1 MTMTASEIREKFL
14 KFFEGHGHAIVP
26 SSSLIPKDDP
36 TLLFTNSGMV
46 QFKNCFLGLEDRG
59 YSRAASSQ
67 KCVRAGG
74 KHNDLEN
81 VGYTARHHTF
91 FEMLGNFSFGDYF
104 KKESIAWGWEFLTV
118 NMGLPKDKLWI
129 TIYKD
134 DDEAFEIWN
143 KEMGVPAERIVRM
156 GMESNFW
163 MMGETG
169 PCGPCSE
176 ILYDQGPEVGCGRPE
191 CSVEC
196 DCDRHLEIWNHVFTQ
211 FDRDKD
217 GNFHPLPKPNI
228 DTGMGLERLAAVV
241 QGVRSNYETDLFTP
255 IIAGIAGICGRAY
268 GANAEADVSMRVIAD
283 HSRAV
288 TFLIGDGVLPS
299 NEGRG
304 YVLRRILRRAARHG
318 KLLGIDRPFL
328 HEVVSLVVTVMREAY
343 PDVIDKESYIKK
355 VVINEEQRF
364 IETLDTGLRILGEE
378 VARLKEEHRQI
389 IPGEVV
395 FKLYDTFGFPVDLTA
410 DIVRKDGLSLDMEGF
425 EAAMEAQ
432 REKARESWKG
442 SGEQAVADSYK
453 KLSVRGI
460 ATEFIGYH
468 GVTEATARVTAIL
481 KKDAEVE
488 ELAAGENG
496 EIFVAETPF
505 YGEKGGQV
513 GDTGVITGDDGA
525 LFEVWDTQCPTDTL
539 ITHIGKMKE
548 GRIRVGDLVQL
559 RVDEAA
565 RRATEAHHS
574 GTHVLNAAL
583 RKILGDHVKQAG
595 SSVTPERLRFDFT
608 HFSRIEAEELDA
620 IENIANDYIRRNAEV
635 NTRVLPKEEAM
646 KTGAAAVFDE
656 KYSDNVR
663 VVKMGDFSMELCGGT
678 HVNRTGDIGALKVIG
693 ESAVAAG
700 VRRIEAVTGAE
711 AIKYFKAVE
720 AELKKS
726 AGLLRTHPLEVTERV
741 DRLLKHQRELEREIE
756 ALKGKLAARDS
767 ADLIGRAREIKG
779 VKVLAT
785 TVEAPDVKTL
795 RDFGDKLRDKLASG
809 VILLGARVEGKA
821 MLLCMVTKDLTG
833 RYHAG
838 NVIKAV
844 APLVGGSGGGRPDMA
859 QAGGPQPENLERAL
873 AKLEE
878 LI

>member
-241 QGVRSNYETDLFTP
+241 QGVRSNYDTDLFTP

-378 VARLKEEHRQI
+378 VARIQEEHRQI

-410 DIVRKDGLSLDMEGF
+410 DIVRK
-425 EAAMEAQ
+425 
-432 REKARESWKG
+432 
-442 SGEQAVADSYK
+442 
-453 KLSVRGI
+453 
-460 ATEFIGYH
+460 
-468 GVTEATARVTAIL
+468 
-481 KKDAEVE
+481 
-488 ELAAGENG
+488 
-496 EIFVAETPF
+496 
-505 YGEKGGQV
+505 
-513 GDTGVITGDDGA
+513 
-525 LFEVWDTQCPTDTL
+525 
-539 ITHIGKMKE
+539 
-548 GRIRVGDLVQL
+548 
-559 RVDEAA
+559 
-565 RRATEAHHS
+565 
-574 GTHVLNAAL
+574 
-583 RKILGDHVKQAG
+583 
-595 SSVTPERLRFDFT
+595 
-608 HFSRIEAEELDA
+608 
-620 IENIANDYIRRNAEV
+620 
-635 NTRVLPKEEAM
+635 
-646 KTGAAAVFDE
+646 
-656 KYSDNVR
+656 
-663 VVKMGDFSMELCGGT
+663 
-678 HVNRTGDIGALKVIG
+678 
-693 ESAVAAG
+693 
-700 VRRIEAVTGAE
+700 
-711 AIKYFKAVE
+711 
-720 AELKKS
+720 
-726 AGLLRTHPLEVTERV
+726 
-741 DRLLKHQRELEREIE
+741 
-756 ALKGKLAARDS
+756 
-767 ADLIGRAREIKG
+767 
-779 VKVLAT
+779 
-785 TVEAPDVKTL
+785 
-795 RDFGDKLRDKLASG
+795 
-809 VILLGARVEGKA
+809 
-821 MLLCMVTKDLTG
+821 
-833 RYHAG
+833 
-838 NVIKAV
+838 
-844 APLVGGSGGGRPDMA
+844 
-859 QAGGPQPENLERAL
+859 
-873 AKLEE
+873 
-878 LI
+878 